1 MRLYGVAYD
10 VHVSFIETRRLQ
22 MDESTN
28 DKGIMPAFDRDVSPA
43 DPEFSIYL
51 FAKSVFW
58 SSAT

>member
-1 MRLYGVAYD
+1 
-10 VHVSFIETRRLQ
+10 